1 MAIAKK
7 YVYFFGKGRAEG
19 RAEQKNL
26 LGGKGANLHEMTTLK
41 IPVPPGFTIST
52 EACIEYV
59 KRGRRFP
66 PKLWAEI
73 ERISPSWSG
82 LWESGSGI

>member
-26 LGGKGANLHEMTTLK
+26 LG
-41 IPVPPGFTIST
+41 
-52 EACIEYV
+52 
-59 KRGRRFP
+59 
-66 PKLWAEI
+66 
-73 ERISPSWSG
+73 ERERTSMR
-82 LWESGSGI
+82 